1 MNINQLSA
9 AGMTT
14 PAPAVASFAPKA
26 PAPAPEAVTAP
37 APVAASNPKPE
48 ERVKEAVQKI
58 QGVVDN
64 LAHNLR
70 ISVDQDTGKTVVKVM
85 DIHTD
90 EVIRQIPTE
99 EAISIARTLDKV
111 QGLLLNDEA

>member
-1 MNINQLSA
+1 
-9 AGMTT
+9 MTT

-26 PAPAPEAVTAP
+26 PAPAAVTAP

-48 ERVKEAVQKI
+48 EQVKEAVQKI

-111 QGLLLNDEA
+111 QGLLLNDKA

>member
-26 PAPAPEAVTAP
+26 SAPETVTAP

-48 ERVKEAVQKI
+48 EQVKEAVQKI

-111 QGLLLNDEA
+111 QGLLLNDKA

>member
-26 PAPAPEAVTAP
+26 PAPAAVTAP

-48 ERVKEAVQKI
+48 EQVKEAVQKI

-111 QGLLLNDEA
+111 QGLLLNDKA

>member
-26 PAPAPEAVTAP
+26 SAPAAVTAP

-48 ERVKEAVQKI
+48 EQVKEAVQKI

-111 QGLLLNDEA
+111 QGLLLNDKA

>member
-26 PAPAPEAVTAP
+26 PAPAAVTAP

-48 ERVKEAVQKI
+48 EQVKEAVQKI

-85 DIHTD
+85 DIRTD

>member
-26 PAPAPEAVTAP
+26 PAPAAVTAP

-48 ERVKEAVQKI
+48 EQVKEAVQKI

-70 ISVDQDTGKTVVKVM
+70 ISVDQDTGKIVVKVM

-111 QGLLLNDEA
+111 QGLLLNDKA

>member
-1 MNINQLSA
+1 
-9 AGMTT
+9 
-14 PAPAVASFAPKA
+14 
-26 PAPAPEAVTAP
+26 PAPEAVTAP

-48 ERVKEAVQKI
+48 EQVKEAVQKI

-111 QGLLLNDEA
+111 QGLLLNDKA

>member
-26 PAPAPEAVTAP
+26 PAPEAVTAP

-48 ERVKEAVQKI
+48 EQVKEAVQKI

-111 QGLLLNDEA
+111 QGLLLNDKA

>member
-1 MNINQLSA
+1 
-9 AGMTT
+9 
-14 PAPAVASFAPKA
+14 
-26 PAPAPEAVTAP
+26 
-37 APVAASNPKPE
+37 
-48 ERVKEAVQKI
+48 VQKI

-111 QGLLLNDEA
+111 QGLLLNDKA

>member
-26 PAPAPEAVTAP
+26 PAPAAVTAP
-37 APVAASNPKPE
+37 APVAANNPKPE
-48 ERVKEAVQKI
+48 EQVKEAVQKI

-85 DIHTD
+85 DIRTD

>member
-1 MNINQLSA
+1 
-9 AGMTT
+9 
-14 PAPAVASFAPKA
+14 VASFAPKA
-26 PAPAPEAVTAP
+26 PAPAAVTAP

-48 ERVKEAVQKI
+48 EQVKEAVQKI

-111 QGLLLNDEA
+111 QGLLLNDKA

>member
-26 PAPAPEAVTAP
+26 PAPAAVTAP
-37 APVAASNPKPE
+37 APVAASNPNPE
-48 ERVKEAVQKI
+48 EQVKEAVQKI

-111 QGLLLNDEA
+111 QGLLLNDKA

>member
-26 PAPAPEAVTAP
+26 SAPETVTAP
-37 APVAASNPKPE
+37 APVAANNPKPE
-48 ERVKEAVQKI
+48 EQVKEAVQKI

-111 QGLLLNDEA
+111 QGLLLNDKA

>member
-26 PAPAPEAVTAP
+26 PAPAAVTAP

-48 ERVKEAVQKI
+48 EQVKEAVQKI

-99 EAISIARTLDKV
+99 EAISIARTLDRV
-111 QGLLLNDEA
+111 QGLLLNDKA

>member
-26 PAPAPEAVTAP
+26 PAPAAVTAP

-48 ERVKEAVQKI
+48 EQVKEAVQKI

-70 ISVDQDTGKTVVKVM
+70 IPVDQDTGKTVVKVM

-111 QGLLLNDEA
+111 QGLLLNDKA

>member
-26 PAPAPEAVTAP
+26 PAPAAVTAP

-48 ERVKEAVQKI
+48 EQVKEAVQKI